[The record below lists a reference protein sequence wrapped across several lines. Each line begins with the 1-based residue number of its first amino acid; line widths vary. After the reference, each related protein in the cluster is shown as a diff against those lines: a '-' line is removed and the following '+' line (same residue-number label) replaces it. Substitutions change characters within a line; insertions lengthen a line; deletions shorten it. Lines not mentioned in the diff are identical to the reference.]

1 MVKMKKW
8 KWILTGAIIFVV
20 LLAIDF
26 SASTIEDLGNDPEWA
41 NRLALKHHNDIF
53 CVVQE
58 SANKD
63 KCLDK
68 FAYQFNNSNSCMKI
82 ENSDKRDVCLIS
94 LLFLDNDFDC
104 SRIIEAKLRSACEN
118 KDSYDFGRTGGSINV
133 SFDI

>member
-1 MVKMKKW
+1 M
-8 KWILTGAIIFVV
+8 A
-20 LLAIDF
+20 LLITDF
-26 SASTIEDLGNDPEWA
+26 TRSTVEDLRNDPEWA
-41 NRLALKHHNDIF
+41 NRMALKNHNDIF

-68 FAYQFNNSNSCMKI
+68 FAYQFNSSSSCMKI
-82 ENSDKRDVCLIS
+82 ESSDERDICLIS

-104 SRIIEAKLRSACEN
+104 SRIMETRLRYACEN